1 MPGTGNNVVALGAG
15 EIEQRSDLEMI
26 ASRYGIT
33 VEELEE
39 IIFGW
44 AAPILE
50 RAAETAEKGDN
61 VAKLVPK

>member
-1 MPGTGNNVVALGAG
+1 MPDVVVLGVGETGKRG
-15 EIEQRSDLEMI
+15 DLEMI

-39 IIFGW
+39 IIKNW

-50 RAAETAEKGDN
+50 RAAEMAEKGDN
-61 VAKLVPK
+61 VAKLVHK